1 MEIVIVIGNR
11 FMNLKHVVNKIYT
24 VKIFKIE
31 LILLYFL
38 VAKKKGY
45 KISCV
50 SNIECDDGKNLRCLN
65 KVCSCDMN
73 EKWHDNTCR
82 E

>member
-11 FMNLKHVVNKIYT
+11 FMILSHVVKKINT
-24 VKIFKIE
+24 VKI

-38 VAKKKGY
+38 LANKKGY

-50 SNIECDDGKNLRCLN
+50 SNTECDDGKNLRCLN
-65 KVCSCDMN
+65 KVCSCDLN